1 MPGNPLVD
9 QGTINRLIAS
19 VTWTSFP
26 ALNVTAPYLAPEAI
40 RLGFAGESTLFIN
53 TLTGV
58 ITSPEPYLMIDMQMH
73 LLMSQPLCN
82 AYKAQMELSALLGD
96 GVVRPVTTTLGPYQ
110 IVNCAI
116 QGVTELDFSGRTA
129 NYIVRIR
136 GAYYTNSALWN

>member
-1 MPGNPLVD
+1 MAGNPLVA

-19 VTWTSFP
+19 VIWTSFP
-26 ALNVTAPYLAPEAI
+26 ELNVTAPYLAPEAI

-82 AYKAQMELSALLGD
+82 AYKVQMELSSLLGD
-96 GVVRPVTTTLGPYQ
+96 GVIRPVTKTLGPYQ
-110 IVNCAI
+110 V
-116 QGVTELDFSGRTA
+116 V
-129 NYIVRIR
+129 
-136 GAYYTNSALWN
+136 